1 MSVDILTNLNEFSLK
16 NSLEFIMYAKYICQK
31 FVGRNIEVALF
42 LHTFIV
48 KISSD
53 KFESNELKEIDKKL

>member
-1 MSVDILTNLNEFSLK
+1 
-16 NSLEFIMYAKYICQK
+16 MYAKYICQK

-42 LHTFIV
+42 LHTFIA
-48 KISSD
+48 KISSE